1 MLFGLSIGTISKS
14 GKKNSILYK
23 PGAMDSCEICSMK
36 FNLIQMLII
45 VVTLTACNSTKN
57 TSKMTT
63 DNNTS
68 IFPTGQQLPKQWFT
82 GTAFLYPMISKD
94 KNNNFSAGA
103 VTFEPGARAN
113 WHKHPKG
120 QVLIVTEGEGI
131 YQERGKPAQFIKK
144 GDVVNI
150 PENVEHWHGA
160 TANSKM
166 VHIAIANYDGEENA
180 VWLNPVTDE
189 EYKAANKK

>member
-1 MLFGLSIGTISKS
+1 MLFWLSLVIISKS

-23 PGAMDSCEICSMK
+23 PGTLNSCDICSMK
-36 FNLIQMLII
+36 FKLIQLLII
-45 VVTLTACNSTKN
+45 AVTVTACNSTKN

-68 IFPTGQQLPKQWFT
+68 IFPKGQQLPKQWFT

-103 VTFEPGARAN
+103 VTFDPGARTH
-113 WHKHPKG
+113 WHTHPKG
-120 QVLIVTEGEGI
+120 QVLIVTEGVGW
-131 YQERGKPAQFIKK
+131 YQEKGKPAQKIVK

-150 PENVEHWHGA
+150 PEDVEHWHGA
-160 TANSKM
+160 SADSLM
-166 VHIAIANYDGEENA
+166 VHIALTNFQGDEN
-180 VWLNPVTDE
+180 VTWLQPVTDE
-189 EYKAANKK
+189 EYSEVDK

>member
-1 MLFGLSIGTISKS
+1 MLCLIIICKN
-14 GKKNSILYK
+14 GKKKSILYK
-23 PGAMDSCEICSMK
+23 VVELVCYEICNMK
-36 FNLIQMLII
+36 FKLIQFAITAFI
-45 VVTLTACNSTKN
+45 LTACNSTKN

-68 IFPTGQQLPKQWFT
+68 IFPKGQQLPKQWFT

-103 VTFEPGARAN
+103 VTFEPGARTN
-113 WHKHPKG
+113 WHTHPKG

-150 PENVEHWHGA
+150 PENIEHWHGA
-160 TANSKM
+160 TAQSKM
-166 VHIAIANYDGEENA
+166 IHIAITNYAGEENA
-180 VWLNPVTDE
+180 AWLNPVTDE